1 MPEQVEETPKRRVT
15 SYNIEFKGN
24 SGEWF
29 DEAEYCPGT
38 RQRIIIARACSIPLE
53 VLMAEPFLLERS
65 DTIEVR
71 VTARNM
77 KTESEASEVGGGA
90 VIPITPSA
98 PMNLERVE
106 ADCILVSEDE
116 V

>member
-1 MPEQVEETPKRRVT
+1 
-15 SYNIEFKGN
+15 
-24 SGEWF
+24 
-29 DEAEYCPGT
+29 
-38 RQRIIIARACSIPLE
+38 
-53 VLMAEPFLLERS
+53 MAEPFLLERS
-65 DTIEVR
+65 ETIEVR

-98 PMNLERVE
+98 PLNLERVE